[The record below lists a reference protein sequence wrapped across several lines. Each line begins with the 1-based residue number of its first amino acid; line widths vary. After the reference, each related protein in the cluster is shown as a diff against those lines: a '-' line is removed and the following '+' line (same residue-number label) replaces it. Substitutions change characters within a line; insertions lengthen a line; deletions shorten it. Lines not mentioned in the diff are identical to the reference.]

1 MVCTHMHAHTH
12 TQAALLAAQSDVQ
25 AAAAEIKRLE
35 GHIASLRDRMCAAE
49 LEKAAAANLR
59 VIAAADHS
67 KETAELESLLV
78 DKSRECMLLR
88 TMNGEQERRA
98 VERAAAAAHAAA
110 KKEKE
115 GRATRKAQE
124 KAAAVRYGVVSASAS
139 ASASACACA
148 CASASASACACT
160 SHGCVLRLSTHVS
173 ATTACR
179 THVRGCLIA
188 SFGCGAD

>member
-139 ASASACACA
+139 ASASACAC
-148 CASASASACACT
+148 T